1 MIAAESL
8 NTAAPYVVRFAIVDF
23 DFTPSHPR
31 RMKNL
36 LVSLSGKNL
45 ALVACAL
52 ALAGCP
58 SPETMSDVD
67 SGLAPSDSGAM
78 GSPDAVSTMPP
89 VTVQIDFED
98 LSNRDVVTNQYG
110 PEVIFSA
117 ETGYHVEVLT
127 LASQAGAAPNFIC
140 IRPDGGGNC
149 AAREFT
155 LAFSAPLSSLAFF
168 VPAVSVQ
175 SSAGRLAFLDADN
188 VVLGTRAIAED
199 ANLFADPPAGTRAVR
214 FVEQTDRAGISVDDI
229 AITLQP

>member
-1 MIAAESL
+1 
-8 NTAAPYVVRFAIVDF
+8 
-23 DFTPSHPR
+23 
-31 RMKNL
+31 
-36 LVSLSGKNL
+36 
-45 ALVACAL
+45 
-52 ALAGCP
+52 
-58 SPETMSDVD
+58 
-67 SGLAPSDSGAM
+67 M

-98 LSNRDVVTNQYG
+98 LSDGDTVTNQYG
-110 PEVIFSA
+110 PNVIFSA

-127 LASQAGAAPNFIC
+127 LAAQAGAAPNFIC

-155 LAFSAPLSSLAFF
+155 LTFSAPLSSLAFF
-168 VPAVSVQ
+168 VPAVGVQ

-188 VVLGTRAIAED
+188 VVLETRAIAED

-214 FVEQTDRAGISVDDI
+214 FVEQTDRAGIGVDDF